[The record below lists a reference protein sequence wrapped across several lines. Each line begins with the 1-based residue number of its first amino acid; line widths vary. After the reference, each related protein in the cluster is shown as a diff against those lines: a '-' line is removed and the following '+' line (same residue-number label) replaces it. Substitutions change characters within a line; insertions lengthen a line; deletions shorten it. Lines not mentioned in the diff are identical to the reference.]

1 MKRIEQHA
9 SFGGRQEVWAHASS
23 TLGCEM
29 RVAVYLP
36 EAALRGVKCP
46 VLYWLSGLTCTDDG
60 TNQPK
65 APAPKHRT
73 KKGNVSS
80 GMM

>member
-46 VLYWLSGLTCTDDG
+46 VL
-60 TNQPK
+60 
-65 APAPKHRT
+65 
-73 KKGNVSS
+73 
-80 GMM
+80 

>member
-23 TLGCEM
+23 NLGCEM

-36 EAALRGVKCP
+36 EAALNGI
-46 VLYWLSGLTCTDDG
+46 
-60 TNQPK
+60 
-65 APAPKHRT
+65 
-73 KKGNVSS
+73 
-80 GMM
+80 